1 MSTDEQKD
9 IRPFTFERSFDVFM
23 TAEEEEAIQ
32 KKREEEEEAPPTF
45 SEEELA
51 AARDEAFQN
60 GLQAGLKEAMTG
72 IEQQVSATLDVLV
85 GTIGRISE
93 QQKQANEVISRE
105 TVDLAVAAVRK
116 LFPRLA
122 EQGGKDEVEKFISDI
137 LSRLLEEP
145 HLNIKVSETLRPEIE
160 RHLNDLS
167 QRIGFTGKITISSDN
182 SLGPADCRV
191 KWSEGEAEKLTESIL
206 REIEALASSLPR
218 PELTSMEISAQ
229 AAHETPSHISV
240 KASADAILE
249 IVEKPIPEIETGSP
263 IPNSDSN
270 ADPNEPGDSAKTP
283 AEFLTSEEPLPDVTP
298 PKLAADPIAD
308 NEITDKNNTA
318 PEPA

>member
-1 MSTDEQKD
+1 M
-9 IRPFTFERSFDVFM
+9 
-23 TAEEEEAIQ
+23 
-32 KKREEEEEAPPTF
+32 
-45 SEEELA
+45 
-51 AARDEAFQN
+51 
-60 GLQAGLKEAMTG
+60 
-72 IEQQVSATLDVLV
+72 
-85 GTIGRISE
+85 IS
-93 QQKQANEVISRE
+93 
-105 TVDLAVAAVRK
+105 
-116 LFPRLA
+116 
-122 EQGGKDEVEKFISDI
+122 EKFISSI

-270 ADPNEPGDSAKTP
+270 ADRTEPGDSAKTP